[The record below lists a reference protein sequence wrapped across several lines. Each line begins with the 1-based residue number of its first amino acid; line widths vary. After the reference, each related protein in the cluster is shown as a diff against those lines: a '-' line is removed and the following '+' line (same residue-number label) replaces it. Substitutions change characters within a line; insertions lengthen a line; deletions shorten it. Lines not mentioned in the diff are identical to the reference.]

1 MNKIISDV
9 LVMLLAHYVRKG
21 HKNMV
26 SDDVRTAWMR
36 GYMKAKG
43 KQLGDEWVHSTAFV
57 SLADKVNA
65 RLAQRRQSDATTE
78 LSFSDKI
85 KKWDTLAMELKS
97 YEPSVEGELRR
108 EETKRAVHASR
119 KLEND
124 LLAQKEKEILD
135 KSYNF
140 GDIVQLVVKDRVV
153 KAHSI
158 TAEDMGRYFHR
169 FLYDHLLLIIIILAI
184 VAAVTQRDSDVTS
197 LGYAGIVI
205 LFSMRYDGLRVNTRI
220 WPSRSYKWW
229 NGELFR
235 ILPMYVYLVLAK
247 TAYQIRDAKPM
258 FERSHRAHRCLRR
271 RDTFV

>member
-1 MNKIISDV
+1 M
-9 LVMLLAHYVRKG
+9 
-21 HKNMV
+21 
-26 SDDVRTAWMR
+26 
-36 GYMKAKG
+36 
-43 KQLGDEWVHSTAFV
+43 
-57 SLADKVNA
+57 
-65 RLAQRRQSDATTE
+65 
-78 LSFSDKI
+78 
-85 KKWDTLAMELKS
+85 
-97 YEPSVEGELRR
+97 
-108 EETKRAVHASR
+108 
-119 KLEND
+119 
-124 LLAQKEKEILD
+124 D

-169 FLYDHLLLIIIILAI
+169 FLYDHLLLIIAILRHRGGGDSAAI
-184 VAAVTQRDSDVTS
+184 SGVTS

-235 ILPMYVYLVLAK
+235 ILPMSCTWFWRKKLRLSDSVRETHAL
-247 TAYQIRDAKPM
+247 
-258 FERSHRAHRCLRR
+258 ERSHRAHRCLRR